1 MPAITIA
8 DLSPKTLAALQRRA
22 AAKNRTV
29 EQEAKIVMDEALADE
44 ADRLPMYVPSEEVSL
59 VFNLPYSSV
68 GVPVQ
73 PTPGGKLWP
82 DRPIADEDLR

>member
-1 MPAITIA
+1 MSAIVIA
-8 DLSPKTLAALQRRA
+8 DLSPRALATWQRRA

-29 EQEAKIVMDEALADE
+29 EEEMKFLLEEAVAEE
-44 ADRLPMYVPSEEVSL
+44 PDRLPMYVPSEEVSL